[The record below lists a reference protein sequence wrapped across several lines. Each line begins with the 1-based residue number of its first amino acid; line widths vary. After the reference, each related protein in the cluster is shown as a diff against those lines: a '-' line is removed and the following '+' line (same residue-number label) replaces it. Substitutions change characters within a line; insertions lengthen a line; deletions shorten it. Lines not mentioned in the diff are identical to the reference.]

1 MHIDII
7 FNVSISMTMTDAVKC
22 EMRNYQNP
30 DNSWLNARDMNVV
43 RLFSLGATTDAKDYR
58 QNFNLFEAKV
68 NPARH
73 SYCVYNHAV
82 HKQVHK
88 LT

>member
-1 MHIDII
+1 MHLDII

-43 RLFSLGATTDAKDYR
+43 RLFSLGATTDAKDYLR
-58 QNFNLFEAKV
+58 NFNLLEAKV
-68 NPARH
+68 NPARY
-73 SYCVYNHAV
+73 SYRVYNHAV
-82 HKQVHK
+82 HKQVYK